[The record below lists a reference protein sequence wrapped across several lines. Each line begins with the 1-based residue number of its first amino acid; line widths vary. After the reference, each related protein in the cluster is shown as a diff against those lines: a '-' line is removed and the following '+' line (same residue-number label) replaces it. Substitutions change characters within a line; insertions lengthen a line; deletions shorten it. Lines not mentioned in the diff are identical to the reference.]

1 MIEMY
6 TLPNTQ
12 LEELEHMSNTRM
24 TTNYDLNIWDRRGY
38 ETEYKEEGWAM
49 EVYSYPS
56 IGSMYGSGDYH
67 STIWLTPTESK
78 RLTLGWGPDLGGDY
92 CADPDFWIDKETF
105 YDTYTDIPERI
116 HNLLWALPEYRQ
128 SLEVAV

>member
-1 MIEMY
+1 MIETY

-38 ETEYKEEGWAM
+38 ETEYAEEGWAI
-49 EVYSYPS
+49 EVYTYHTVGDP
-56 IGSMYGSGDYH
+56 YGSGDHY
-67 STIWLTPTESK
+67 STIWLTPSESK

>member
-1 MIEMY
+1 
-6 TLPNTQ
+6 
-12 LEELEHMSNTRM
+12 MSS
-24 TTNYDLNIWDRRGY
+24 NYDLNIWDKDGY
-38 ETEYKEEGWAM
+38 DSEYEKEGWVINIY
-49 EVYSYPS
+49 EYNSVGDP
-56 IGSMYGSGDYH
+56 YGSGRMLED
-67 STIWLTPTESK
+67 STITLTPIEAK

-105 YDTYTDIPERI
+105 YSTYTDIPERI